1 MANDGPLE
9 ASVAGAAGVSRE
21 ILAGDA
27 SGLGGR
33 EVGFK
38 EEEEEEEEFSLPAA
52 LGRGEEWDRLRR

>member
-1 MANDGPLE
+1 MANEGPLE

-38 EEEEEEEEFSLPAA
+38 EEEEFSLPAA
-52 LGRGEEWDRLRR
+52 LGRGEEWDRLRI